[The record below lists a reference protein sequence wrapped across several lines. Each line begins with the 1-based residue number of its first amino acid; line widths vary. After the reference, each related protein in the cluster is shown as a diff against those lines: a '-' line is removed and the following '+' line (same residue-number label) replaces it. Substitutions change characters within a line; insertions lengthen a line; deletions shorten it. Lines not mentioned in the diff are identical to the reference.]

1 MLIFY
6 EITGNYELI
15 DNCYS
20 VMREKL
26 SEAIKVNNLDVQEY
40 SPDGDPKFF
49 TSPYTKFFTSP
60 YSGFIQINNT
70 VELVLLW
77 YLDGFKYRESEIEI
91 SYASA
96 HAQEL
101 VEFNSWDTVVRLAEL
116 EGFEDVQEAM
126 ELAIKLDLLFNFH
139 DLDADSESAIF

>member
-1 MLIFY
+1 MIIFY
-6 EITGNYELI
+6 EITDNYEI
-15 DNCYS
+15 IGNCFA

-26 SEAIKVNNLDVQEY
+26 SEAIRVNNLDVQEY
-40 SPDGDPKFF
+40 SLNGDPIFF
-49 TSPYTKFFTSP
+49 KSP

-77 YLDGFKYRESEIEI
+77 YLDGFKYSESEIEI
-91 SYASA
+91 RYASA

-101 VEFNSWDTVVRLAEL
+101 IEFNSWDTVVRLAEL
-116 EGFEDVQEAM
+116 EGLEDVQEAM

-139 DLDADSESAIF
+139 DLEADSESAIF

>member
-1 MLIFY
+1 MIIFY
-6 EITGNYELI
+6 EITDNYELI

-40 SPDGDPKFF
+40 SPDGDP
-49 TSPYTKFFTSP
+49 KFFTSP

-101 VEFNSWDTVVRLAEL
+101 IEFNSWDTVVRLAEL

-126 ELAIKLDLLFNFH
+126 ELAIKLDLLFNFN
-139 DLDADSESAIF
+139 DLEADSESAIF